1 MQLFQ
6 FVALLILGGILV
18 LLVIGGIV
26 YSVVAYVRAR
36 DVRRH
41 GKHIVATVTKI
52 DMEYVR
58 LTRRGFITSFFVHAD
73 WEDPETHMIYHF
85 KSDVGGAFLPLNH
98 PPGSSIDVL
107 INPRNPRRYKVQL
120 KSKDH
125 DYLL

>member
-6 FVALLILGGILV
+6 SVALLILGGILV
-18 LLVIGGIV
+18 LLAIGGIV
-26 YSVVAYVRAR
+26 YGVLAYLRVR

-58 LTRRGFITSFFVHAD
+58 LTRRGFVTSFFVHAE
-73 WEDPETHMIYHF
+73 WEDPETHKVYHF
-85 KSDVGGAFLPLNH
+85 KSDAGGAYLPLNH
-98 PPGSSIDVL
+98 PPGSTIDVL
-107 INPRNPRRYKVQL
+107 IDPRNPRRYEVQL

-125 DYLL
+125 DYVL